1 MTLSFL
7 SPYAAAAGLVG
18 GLALLALRT
27 ARRRAARVEA
37 TLRLDPPPRSNFFLD
52 LGLIVAVAALLA
64 LAAAQPVVSATAATE
79 GREGAEMIVVVDI
92 TRSMLA
98 RRAPTEPTRLERAQL
113 IGQELRAGIPDV
125 RVGVAS
131 LTDRILPHLFPT
143 LSANAFTA
151 TIDRAIG
158 IERPPPDRSANR
170 ASAIGAI
177 EDLGRVNFFER
188 DSSRRL
194 AVVITDGE
202 TIPVEFGRLTARLE
216 EGNVSAFFVHVW
228 REDERIFEP
237 DGPND
242 IPPNSSYRPDP
253 TAPRDLRRI
262 AGAVSGAVFAEGE
275 VPELIEAARAQLGTG
290 PLVGQ
295 ARELKSR
302 ELAPYLVV
310 FSAFPLLLLLWRRN
324 A

>member
-1 MTLSFL
+1 MSLSFL
-7 SPYAAAAGLVG
+7 SPYAAVAGLVG
-18 GLALLALRT
+18 GLALLALRA
-27 ARRRAARVEA
+27 ARRRAARVESS
-37 TLRLDPPPRSNFFLD
+37 LRLDPPPRSTVFLD
-52 LGLIVAVAALLA
+52 LGLIVAIALLLA
-64 LAAAQPVVSATAATE
+64 LAAAQPVVSATASTK
-79 GREGAEMIVVVDI
+79 GRDGAEMIVVVDI

-98 RRAPTEPTRLERAQL
+98 RRAPTEPTRLERAQQV
-113 IGQELRAGIPDV
+113 GKELRAGLPDV

-158 IERPPPDRSANR
+158 IERPPPDRRANR
-170 ASAIGAI
+170 ATSIGAI
-177 EDLGRVNFFER
+177 EDLGRANFFEQG
-188 DSSRRL
+188 STRRL
-194 AVVITDGE
+194 AIVITDGE
-202 TIPVEFGRLTARLE
+202 TVPVEFGRLSSRLE
-216 EGNVSAFFVHVW
+216 EGQVRTLFVHVW
-228 REDERIFEP
+228 REDEAIFENDGTRNSLYKP
-237 DGPND
+237 DL
-242 IPPNSSYRPDP
+242 

-262 AGAVSGAVFAEGE
+262 AGALDGAVFAEAE
-275 VPELIEAARAQLGTG
+275 VPELIETAQAQLGTG

-302 ELAPYLVV
+302 ELAPYLVA

>member
-1 MTLSFL
+1 MSLSFL
-7 SPYAAAAGLVG
+7 SPYAAVAGLVG
-18 GLALLALRT
+18 GLALLALRA

-37 TLRLDPPPRSNFFLD
+37 SLRLDPPPRSTILLD
-52 LGLIVAVAALLA
+52 LGLIVAVALLLA
-64 LAAAQPVVSATAATE
+64 LAAAQPVVSATASTK
-79 GREGAEMIVVVDI
+79 GRDGAEMIVVVDI

-98 RRAPTEPTRLERAQL
+98 RRAPTEPTRLERAQQV
-113 IGQELRAGIPDV
+113 GKELRAGLPDV
-125 RVGVAS
+125 RVGLAS

-158 IERPPPDRSANR
+158 IERPPPDRRANR
-170 ASAIGAI
+170 ATSIGAI
-177 EDLGRVNFFER
+177 EDLGRANFFEEA
-188 DSSRRL
+188 STRRL

-202 TIPVEFGRLTARLE
+202 TVPVEFGRLSSRLE
-216 EGNVSAFFVHVW
+216 EGRVRSLFVHVW
-228 REDERIFEP
+228 REDEAIFEN
-237 DGPND
+237 DGTR
-242 IPPNSSYRPDP
+242 NSLYKPDP

-262 AGAVSGAVFAEGE
+262 AGALDGAVFAEAE
-275 VPELIEAARAQLGTG
+275 VSDLVETARAQLGTG

-302 ELAPYLVV
+302 ELAPYLV
-310 FSAFPLLLLLWRRN
+310 AFAALPLFLLLWRRN

>member
-7 SPYAAAAGLVG
+7 SPYAAVAGLVG
-18 GLALLALRT
+18 GLALLALRS

-37 TLRLDPPPRSNFFLD
+37 SLQLDPPARSNVFLD
-52 LGLIVAVAALLA
+52 LGLIAGVAALLA

-79 GREGAEMIVVVDI
+79 GREGAELIVVVDI

-98 RRAPTEPTRLERAQL
+98 RRAQTEPTRLERAQL
-113 IGQELRAGIPDV
+113 IGKELRAGIPDV
-125 RVGVAS
+125 RVGLAS

-158 IERPPPDRSANR
+158 IERPPPDRRANR
-170 ASAIGAI
+170 ATSIGAI
-177 EDLGRVNFFER
+177 EDLGRANFFEA

-194 AVVITDGE
+194 AIVITDGE
-202 TIPVEFGRLTARLE
+202 TIPVEFGRLSSRLE
-216 EGNVSAFFVHVW
+216 EGRVRVLFVHVW
-228 REDERIFEP
+228 REDEAIFEE
-237 DGPND
+237 DGTQ
-242 IPPNSSYRPDP
+242 NSLYKPDP

-262 AGAVSGAVFAEGE
+262 AGALGGAVFAEGE
-275 VPELIEAARAQLGTG
+275 VAELVAAAQGQLGTG

-324 A
+324 V

>member
-1 MTLSFL
+1 MSLSFL
-7 SPYAAAAGLVG
+7 SPYAAVAGLVG
-18 GLALLALRT
+18 GLALLALRAT
-27 ARRRAARVEA
+27 RRRSARVEA
-37 TLRLDPPPRSNFFLD
+37 ALRLDPPRRSTFLLD
-52 LGLIVAVAALLA
+52 LGLIVAVAVLLA
-64 LAAAQPVVSATAATE
+64 LAAAQPVVSATASTE
-79 GREGAEMIVVVDI
+79 GREGAEVIVVVDI

-113 IGQELRAGIPDV
+113 IGKELRAGVPDV
-125 RVGVAS
+125 RFGVAS

-158 IERPPPDRSANR
+158 IERPPPDRRANR
-170 ASAIGAI
+170 ATSIGAI
-177 EDLGRVNFFER
+177 EDLGRANFFEQE
-188 DSSRRL
+188 STRRL

-202 TIPVEFGRLTARLE
+202 TVPVEFGRLSSRLE
-216 EGNVSAFFVHVW
+216 EGQVKTLFVHVW
-228 REDERIFEP
+228 REDEAIFEADGTQNSLYKP
-237 DGPND
+237 DV
-242 IPPNSSYRPDP
+242 

-262 AGAVSGAVFAEGE
+262 AGALDSAVFAEAE
-275 VPELIEAARAQLGTG
+275 VPELVAAVEGQLGTG

-295 ARELKSR
+295 ARELESR
-302 ELAPYLVV
+302 ELAPYLVA

>member
-1 MTLSFL
+1 MSLSFL
-7 SPYAAAAGLVG
+7 SPYAAVAGLVG
-18 GLALLALRT
+18 GLALLALRA
-27 ARRRAARVEA
+27 ARRRAARVESS
-37 TLRLDPPPRSNFFLD
+37 LRLDPPPRSTVFLD
-52 LGLIVAVAALLA
+52 LGLIVAIALLLA
-64 LAAAQPVVSATAATE
+64 LAAAQPVVSATASTK
-79 GREGAEMIVVVDI
+79 GRDGAEMIVVVDI

-98 RRAPTEPTRLERAQL
+98 RRAPTEPTRLERAQQV
-113 IGQELRAGIPDV
+113 GKELRAGLPDV

-158 IERPPPDRSANR
+158 IERPPPDRRANR
-170 ASAIGAI
+170 ATSIGAI
-177 EDLGRVNFFER
+177 EDLGRANFFEQG
-188 DSSRRL
+188 STRRL
-194 AVVITDGE
+194 AIVITDGE
-202 TIPVEFGRLTARLE
+202 TVPVEFGRLSSRLE
-216 EGNVSAFFVHVW
+216 EGQVRTLFVHVW
-228 REDERIFEP
+228 REDEAIFENDGTRNSLYKP
-237 DGPND
+237 DL
-242 IPPNSSYRPDP
+242 

-262 AGAVSGAVFAEGE
+262 AGALDGAVFAEVE
-275 VPELIEAARAQLGTG
+275 VPELIETAQAQLGTG

-302 ELAPYLVV
+302 ELAPYLVA

>member
-7 SPYAAAAGLVG
+7 SPYAAVAGLVG
-18 GLALLALRT
+18 GLALLALRS

-37 TLRLDPPPRSNFFLD
+37 SLRLDPPARSNFFLD
-52 LGLIVAVAALLA
+52 LGLIVGVAALLA
-64 LAAAQPVVSATAATE
+64 LAAAQPVVSATAATD
-79 GREGAEMIVVVDI
+79 GREGAELIVVVDI

-98 RRAPTEPTRLERAQL
+98 RRAQTEPTRLERAQL
-113 IGQELRAGIPDV
+113 VGKELRAGIPDV
-125 RVGVAS
+125 RVGLAS

-158 IERPPPDRSANR
+158 IERPPPDRR
-170 ASAIGAI
+170 ASRATSIGAI
-177 EDLGRVNFFER
+177 EDLGRANFFEQ
-188 DSSRRL
+188 DSNRRL

-202 TIPVEFGRLTARLE
+202 TIPVEFGRLSARLE
-216 EGNVSAFFVHVW
+216 EGRVNVLFVHVW
-228 REDERIFEP
+228 REDEAIFEE
-237 DGPND
+237 DGTQ
-242 IPPNSSYRPDP
+242 NSLYKPDP

-262 AGAVSGAVFAEGE
+262 AGALDGAVFAETE
-275 VPELIEAARAQLGTG
+275 VPELVAAAQGQLGTG

-302 ELAPYLVV
+302 ELAPFLVV
-310 FSAFPLLLLLWRRN
+310 LSAFPLLLLLWRRN

>member
-1 MTLSFL
+1 VSLSFL
-7 SPYAAAAGLVG
+7 SPYAAVAGLVG
-18 GLALLALRT
+18 GLALLALRA
-27 ARRRAARVEA
+27 ARRRAARVESS
-37 TLRLDPPPRSNFFLD
+37 LRLDPPPRSTVFLD
-52 LGLIVAVAALLA
+52 LGLIVALALLLA
-64 LAAAQPVVSATAATE
+64 LAAAQPVVSATASTK
-79 GREGAEMIVVVDI
+79 GRDAAEMIVVVDI

-98 RRAPTEPTRLERAQL
+98 RRAPTEPTRLERAQQV
-113 IGQELRAGIPDV
+113 GKELRAGLPDV

-158 IERPPPDRSANR
+158 IERPPPDRRANR
-170 ASAIGAI
+170 ATSIGAI
-177 EDLGRVNFFER
+177 EDLGRANFF
-188 DSSRRL
+188 DQGSTRRL

-202 TIPVEFGRLTARLE
+202 TVPVEFGRLSSRLE
-216 EGNVSAFFVHVW
+216 EGQVKTLFVHVW
-228 REDERIFEP
+228 REDEAIFENDGTRNSLYKP
-237 DGPND
+237 DV
-242 IPPNSSYRPDP
+242 

-262 AGAVSGAVFAEGE
+262 AGALGGAVFAEAE
-275 VPELIEAARAQLGTG
+275 VPDLIETAQAQLGTG

-302 ELAPYLVV
+302 ELAPYLVA

>member
-1 MTLSFL
+1 VSLSFL
-7 SPYAAAAGLVG
+7 SPYAAVAGLVG
-18 GLALLALRT
+18 GLALLALRA
-27 ARRRAARVEA
+27 ARRRAARVESS
-37 TLRLDPPPRSNFFLD
+37 LRLDPPPRSTVFLD
-52 LGLIVAVAALLA
+52 LGLIVAVALLLA
-64 LAAAQPVVSATAATE
+64 LAAAQPVVSATASTK
-79 GREGAEMIVVVDI
+79 GRDAAEMIVVVDI

-98 RRAPTEPTRLERAQL
+98 RRAPTEPTRLERAQQV
-113 IGQELRAGIPDV
+113 GKELRAGLPDV

-158 IERPPPDRSANR
+158 IERPPPDRRANR
-170 ASAIGAI
+170 ATSIGAI
-177 EDLGRVNFFER
+177 EDLGRANFF
-188 DSSRRL
+188 DQGSTRRL

-202 TIPVEFGRLTARLE
+202 TVPVEFGRLSSRLE
-216 EGNVSAFFVHVW
+216 EGQVKTLFVHVW
-228 REDERIFEP
+228 REDEAIFENDGTRNSLYKP
-237 DGPND
+237 DV
-242 IPPNSSYRPDP
+242 

-262 AGAVSGAVFAEGE
+262 AGALGGAVFAEAE
-275 VPELIEAARAQLGTG
+275 VPDLIETAQAQLGTG

-295 ARELKSR
+295 ARELKTR
-302 ELAPYLVV
+302 ELAPYLVA

>member
-1 MTLSFL
+1 MSLSFL
-7 SPYAAAAGLVG
+7 SPYAAVAGLVG
-18 GLALLALRT
+18 GLALLALRA
-27 ARRRAARVEA
+27 ARRRAARVESS
-37 TLRLDPPPRSNFFLD
+37 LRLDPPPRSTVFLD
-52 LGLIVAVAALLA
+52 LGLIVALALLLA
-64 LAAAQPVVSATAATE
+64 LAAAQPVVSATASTK
-79 GREGAEMIVVVDI
+79 GRDAAEMIVVVDI

-98 RRAPTEPTRLERAQL
+98 RRAPTEPTRLERAQQV
-113 IGQELRAGIPDV
+113 GKELRAGLPDV

-158 IERPPPDRSANR
+158 IERPPPDRRANR
-170 ASAIGAI
+170 ATSIGAI
-177 EDLGRVNFFER
+177 EDLGRANFF
-188 DSSRRL
+188 DQGSTRRL

-202 TIPVEFGRLTARLE
+202 TVPVEFGRLSSRLE
-216 EGNVSAFFVHVW
+216 EGQVKTLFVHVW
-228 REDERIFEP
+228 REDEAIFENDGTRNSLYKP
-237 DGPND
+237 DV
-242 IPPNSSYRPDP
+242 

-262 AGAVSGAVFAEGE
+262 AGALGGAVFAEAE
-275 VPELIEAARAQLGTG
+275 VPDLIETAQAQLGTG

-302 ELAPYLVV
+302 ELAPYLVA

>member
-1 MTLSFL
+1 MSLSFL
-7 SPYAAAAGLVG
+7 SPYAAVAGLVG
-18 GLALLALRT
+18 GLALLALRA
-27 ARRRAARVEA
+27 ARRRAARVESS
-37 TLRLDPPPRSNFFLD
+37 LRLDPPPRSTVFLD
-52 LGLIVAVAALLA
+52 LGLIVAVALLLA
-64 LAAAQPVVSATAATE
+64 LAAAQPVVSATASTK
-79 GREGAEMIVVVDI
+79 GRDAAEMIVVVDI

-98 RRAPTEPTRLERAQL
+98 RRAPTEPTRLERAQQV
-113 IGQELRAGIPDV
+113 GKELRAGLPDV

-158 IERPPPDRSANR
+158 IERPPPDRRANR
-170 ASAIGAI
+170 ATSIGAI
-177 EDLGRVNFFER
+177 EDLGRANFF
-188 DSSRRL
+188 DQGSTRRL

-202 TIPVEFGRLTARLE
+202 TVPVEFGRLSSRLE
-216 EGNVSAFFVHVW
+216 EGQVKTLFVHVW
-228 REDERIFEP
+228 REDEAIFENDGTRNSLYKP
-237 DGPND
+237 DV
-242 IPPNSSYRPDP
+242 

-262 AGAVSGAVFAEGE
+262 AGALGGAVFAEAE
-275 VPELIEAARAQLGTG
+275 VPDLIETAQAQLGTG

-302 ELAPYLVV
+302 ELAPYLVA

>member
-1 MTLSFL
+1 MSLSFL
-7 SPYAAAAGLVG
+7 SPYAAVAGLVG
-18 GLALLALRT
+18 GLALLALRA
-27 ARRRAARVEA
+27 ARRRAARVESS
-37 TLRLDPPPRSNFFLD
+37 LRLDPPPRSTVFLD
-52 LGLIVAVAALLA
+52 LGLIVAVALLLA
-64 LAAAQPVVSATAATE
+64 LAAAQPVVSATASTK
-79 GREGAEMIVVVDI
+79 GRDGAEVIVVVDI

-98 RRAPTEPTRLERAQL
+98 RRAPTEPTRLERAQQV
-113 IGQELRAGIPDV
+113 GKELRAGLPDL

-158 IERPPPDRSANR
+158 IERPPPDRRANR
-170 ASAIGAI
+170 ATSIGAI
-177 EDLGRVNFFER
+177 EDLGRANFF
-188 DSSRRL
+188 DQGSTRRL
-194 AVVITDGE
+194 AIVITDGE
-202 TIPVEFGRLTARLE
+202 TIPVEFGRLSSRLE
-216 EGNVSAFFVHVW
+216 EGQVRTLFVHVW
-228 REDERIFEP
+228 REDEAIFENDGTRNSLYKP
-237 DGPND
+237 DL
-242 IPPNSSYRPDP
+242 

-262 AGAVSGAVFAEGE
+262 AGALDGAVFAEAE
-275 VPELIEAARAQLGTG
+275 VPELIETAQAQLGAG

-302 ELAPYLVV
+302 ELAPYLVA

>member
-1 MTLSFL
+1 MSLSFL
-7 SPYAAAAGLVG
+7 SPYAAVAGLVG
-18 GLALLALRT
+18 GLALLALRA
-27 ARRRAARVEA
+27 ARRRAARVESS
-37 TLRLDPPPRSNFFLD
+37 LRLDPPPRSTVFLD
-52 LGLIVAVAALLA
+52 LGLIVAIALLLA
-64 LAAAQPVVSATAATE
+64 LAAAQPVVSATASTK
-79 GREGAEMIVVVDI
+79 GRDGAEMIVVVDI

-98 RRAPTEPTRLERAQL
+98 RRAPTEPTRLERAQQV
-113 IGQELRAGIPDV
+113 GKELRAGLPDV

-158 IERPPPDRSANR
+158 IERPPPDRRANR
-170 ASAIGAI
+170 ATSIGAI
-177 EDLGRVNFFER
+177 EDLGRANFFEQG
-188 DSSRRL
+188 STRRL
-194 AVVITDGE
+194 AIVITDGE
-202 TIPVEFGRLTARLE
+202 TVPVEFGRLSSRLE
-216 EGNVSAFFVHVW
+216 EGQVKTLFVHVW
-228 REDERIFEP
+228 REDEAIFENDGTRNSLYKP
-237 DGPND
+237 DL
-242 IPPNSSYRPDP
+242 

-262 AGAVSGAVFAEGE
+262 AGALDGAVFAEAE
-275 VPELIEAARAQLGTG
+275 VPELIETAQAQLGTG

-302 ELAPYLVV
+302 ELAPYLVA